1 MPEPRFIELDEAVS
15 RIKQAYEGHSPSAAS
30 PYFFMVGAGISYPS
44 VPLAAQIISQCKEVA
59 RGYGR
64 GEDPKKRTSLEDYS
78 YWFEAAYAHRDQ
90 RQNYLRKLILEKPIT
105 HANFRLAHLLLN
117 NTISNLVV
125 TTNFDDFLSKALT
138 LFGKP
143 HIICDHP
150 RTVSR
155 INPDPNPEEC
165 IPQIIHLH
173 GSYSFYDLINVRG
186 ELEDRAQQSRQ
197 TASTMASLLDRI
209 MWDRSPLVIGYSG
222 WEGDVFMEALRRGID
237 RGLRRNAY
245 WFCYRK
251 NVVDSLP
258 EQVRNSSDIWFVVP
272 SDKSSSKTT
281 AESISVNLE
290 AGQETKA
297 KPLSGESND
306 GPSLSAEAVMD
317 KLIQAFQPELPEL
330 TRNPLA
336 FFVRSLETSLP
347 YEDATQLGTDLY
359 TIKNVIERVR
369 RAKQREEE
377 EIAAATI
384 TPSESKLE
392 NIREALRRA
401 DYDEAIHQGMQIQ
414 LGTLSTKDLEELAD
428 AMWSAATGLY
438 DNSPEEI
445 SAYDVVVNIRDEL
458 VERQVIETP
467 AMQVRVANA
476 LVNKGITLGSLNRSE
491 EAIAVYDEVLQR
503 FGDAAEPALR
513 AQLATALCGKG
524 FRLGTLNRSEEAIT
538 VYDEVLQR
546 FGDAAEP
553 ALRAQLANALVGKG
567 FRLGTLNRSEEE
579 ITVYDEVLQRFGEA
593 TEPALRAHVAKALVN
608 KGITLSSLNRHEE
621 EITVYDEVLQRFGD
635 ATEPV
640 LRARVATALVNK
652 GVALGKLNRHEEA
665 IMVYG
670 EVLQRFGEA
679 TEPALQ
685 EQIAKSLVNKGVS
698 LSSLNRS
705 EEEIAVYD
713 QVLQRY
719 GEATDEYLEKQVAR
733 ASVYKGITLSS
744 LNRNEEAIAMYEEV
758 LQRYGNATE
767 PGIQEYVRKA
777 LINKEAAERD
787 RHQK

>member
-491 EAIAVYDEVLQR
+491 EAISVYD
-503 FGDAAEPALR
+503 D
-513 AQLATALCGKG
+513 
-524 FRLGTLNRSEEAIT
+524 
-538 VYDEVLQR
+538 VLQR

-652 GVALGKLNRHEEA
+652 GVALGSLNRHEEA

-670 EVLQRFGEA
+670 EVLQRFGET